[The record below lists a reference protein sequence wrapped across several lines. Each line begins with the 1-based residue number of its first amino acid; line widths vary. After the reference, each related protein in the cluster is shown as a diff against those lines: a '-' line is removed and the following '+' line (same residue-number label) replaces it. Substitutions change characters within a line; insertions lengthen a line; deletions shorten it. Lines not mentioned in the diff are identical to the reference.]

1 MGNQQSSKKTNNI
14 QEDPDIVN
22 MKFHKVIDYVAA
34 KFITKASFKDL
45 QNLQKKEYCN
55 KMIILTSK
63 VIEKF
68 FNRREIEYMAQKTKD
83 GQLLENPKV
92 YKEPVSYFK
101 KDDLEKLDIS
111 VPLRKKRMCKGI
123 AKFYIKIA
131 HLFSSIATTI
141 NPEYTYQIDGEE
153 VTVSLKTKYKNNL
166 CSSRI
171 NSVKPIQNNENGI
184 ILKARNCFMNKKNDS
199 METKTLLDEPGIP
212 ELKQLYYDEYD
223 LDSGKFNKISKDGQ
237 EILMNDLEKF
247 YTAFTGGKRFP
258 NKYGIIVKNIYYM
271 DKNRIL
277 SLFSQ
282 MTNNKVFDINIKN
295 KNVYIQFKDTKTR
308 DKILQKNKIQLGD
321 VEAGR

>member
-1 MGNQQSSKKTNNI
+1 MGNQQSSEKIDNI
-14 QEDPDIVN
+14 KEDPDIVN
-22 MKFHKVIDYVAA
+22 MKFNNVIDYIAA
-34 KFITKASFKDL
+34 KFITQASFKDL

-92 YKEPVSYFK
+92 YKEPVSYIK

-111 VPLRKKRMCKGI
+111 VPLRKRRMCKGI

-153 VTVSLKTKYKNNL
+153 VTVSLKNKDTIPNNATILKTTYKNNL

-199 METKTLLDEPGIP
+199 SETKTLLDEPGIP
-212 ELKQLYYDEYD
+212 ELKQLYYDVYD
-223 LDSGKFNKISKDGQ
+223 LDEGKFNKISKEGQ
-237 EILMNDLEKF
+237 KF
-247 YTAFTGGKRFP
+247 Y
-258 NKYGIIVKNIYYM
+258 
-271 DKNRIL
+271 
-277 SLFSQ
+277 
-282 MTNNKVFDINIKN
+282 
-295 KNVYIQFKDTKTR
+295 
-308 DKILQKNKIQLGD
+308 
-321 VEAGR
+321 